1 MLQALVMVNGE
12 STGRHMICLCKDAA
26 IVTADDGASVCVC
39 VQAKKI
45 VDGADDAYSMQKHQ
59 FIR

>member
-1 MLQALVMVNGE
+1 MVMVNGE
-12 STGRHMICLCKDAA
+12 STGRRMICLCKDAA
-26 IVTADDGASVCVC
+26 IVTADDGASVCVCVC